1 MLLVV
6 SLLFAGSRC
15 ETTVPPVHRGYE
27 GCPASRGVISKDEWW
42 QGGPPR
48 GAPGLAIFW
57 CSNANGGLLY
67 WLVEGAEA
75 SREGEADLV
84 LALSADELLIDA
96 VAGSTGYLTQRMIP

>member
-1 MLLVV
+1 MLLIV
-6 SLLFAGSRC
+6 SIPG
-15 ETTVPPVHRGYE
+15 ETTVPPVHRGCE
-27 GCPASRGVISKDEWW
+27 GSKRLVECSLRTGGGREDHRAARG
-42 QGGPPR
+42 GGDFR
-48 GAPGLAIFW
+48 

>member
-6 SLLFAGSRC
+6 LSVLGARPRYLRFIEAAKAAL
-15 ETTVPPVHRGYE
+15 P
-27 GCPASRGVISKDEWW
+27 SRGVLPQDEWW

>member
-1 MLLVV
+1 
-6 SLLFAGSRC
+6 
-15 ETTVPPVHRGYE
+15 
-27 GCPASRGVISKDEWW
+27 
-42 QGGPPR
+42 
-48 GAPGLAIFW
+48 IFW

-96 VAGSTGYLTQRMIP
+96 VAGSTGYLTQRMIR

>member
-1 MLLVV
+1 M
-6 SLLFAGSRC
+6 
-15 ETTVPPVHRGYE
+15 PPVHRGCE
-27 GCPASRGVISKDEWW
+27 GSKRLVECSLKDEWW

>member
-1 MLLVV
+1 M
-6 SLLFAGSRC
+6 
-15 ETTVPPVHRGYE
+15 PPVHRRCG
-27 GCPASRGVISKDEWW
+27 GSLASQGVLSKDEWW

>member
-1 MLLVV
+1 M
-6 SLLFAGSRC
+6 
-15 ETTVPPVHRGYE
+15 E
-27 GCPASRGVISKDEWW
+27 
-42 QGGPPR
+42 PPR

-84 LALSADELLIDA
+84 LAVLALSADELLIDA
-96 VAGSTGYLTQRMIP
+96 VAGSTGYRTKRMIR

>member
-1 MLLVV
+1 MLLIV
-6 SLLFAGSRC
+6 SIPG
-15 ETTVPPVHRGYE
+15 ETTVPPVHRGCE
-27 GCPASRGVISKDEWW
+27 GYQAPRGVLSKDEWW

>member
-6 SLLFAGSRC
+6 LSVFGARSRC
-15 ETTVPPVHRGYE
+15 LGFIEAAKAAQRRGE
-27 GCPASRGVISKDEWW
+27 CSLRT
-42 QGGPPR
+42 GGGMEPPR

-96 VAGSTGYLTQRMIP
+96 VAGSTGYRTKRMIR

>member
-1 MLLVV
+1 MAWRTTARR
-6 SLLFAGSRC
+6 AG
-15 ETTVPPVHRGYE
+15 
-27 GCPASRGVISKDEWW
+27 ANNF
-42 QGGPPR
+42 
-48 GAPGLAIFW
+48 FW